1 MSAPRDAGCTE
12 KSASENR
19 HKLTREE
26 AQLGGSTGRAKKG
39 RSEVTNDPMSRAKGK
54 AKRLR
59 RLRDWYHAYASRLD
73 PNDVVGQGMALAVAE
88 LRTAAE
94 DARKR
99 LLDGDN
105 DAEASVTRL
114 ENAARRAALDAEARI
129 QHKPQQTLADVYGD
143 DDGDD
148 DGNQDEVA

>member
-1 MSAPRDAGCTE
+1 MSGTLRSTE
-12 KSASENR
+12 NPGGQKR

-26 AQLGGSTGRAKKG
+26 AKRGGSTGRAKKG
-39 RSEVTNDPMSRAKGK
+39 RSEITNDPMSRAKGK
-54 AKRLR
+54 AKRQR

-94 DARKR
+94 DARQR

-114 ENAARRAALDAEARI
+114 ENAARRAALDVEARI
-129 QHKPQQTLADVYGD
+129 QHKPPRTLADDYGD
-143 DDGDD
+143 DEEDDNGDQEAD
-148 DGNQDEVA
+148 